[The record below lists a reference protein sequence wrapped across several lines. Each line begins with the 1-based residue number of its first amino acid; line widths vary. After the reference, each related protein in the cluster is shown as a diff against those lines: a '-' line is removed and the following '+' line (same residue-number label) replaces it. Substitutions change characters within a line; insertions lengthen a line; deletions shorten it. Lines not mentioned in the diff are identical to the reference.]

1 MIVSASQEILPRHQ
15 ERIGRETGEDLLIY
29 PSLDQIP
36 QSVADDAEIILT
48 FGNNLTDSNPAPVNI
63 SRFPKL
69 KWIQMLSAGIE
80 DLPLQEVCER
90 GIAVTN
96 VSGIHVAP
104 MSEYVLMCMLHF
116 EKDMERYRTLKQQ
129 KKYDRTKLVGELSGR
144 EALLYGTG
152 TIGQAV
158 ARVLSF
164 FQVRVFGVNTSGR
177 PVDPFVETYSL
188 KQAQQ
193 KIGTADY
200 VISLLPSTSLTR
212 GFFSRKTLQLMKE
225 DGVFISLGR
234 GDVVDENAVVAMI
247 REGKLK
253 GAAFDVF
260 QKEPLPPD
268 SPLWD
273 CENLIVTPHMSAK
286 SVYYI
291 DRCID
296 IFIRNI
302 QAYRGNRPMVNLV
315 NTAREY

>member
-15 ERIGRETGEDLLIY
+15 EKIWKETGEAILVY
-29 PSLDQIP
+29 PSIDQIP
-36 QSVADDAEIILT
+36 QPVADDTEILIT
-48 FGNNLTDSNPAPVNI
+48 FGNNLTDSNPAPVKI

-80 DLPLQEVCER
+80 DLPLQEVRER
-90 GIAVTN
+90 GITVTN
-96 VSGIHVAP
+96 VSGIHVTP
-104 MSEYVLMCMLHF
+104 MSEYVLLCMLHF
-116 EKDMERYRTLKQQ
+116 EKDMERYRALK
-129 KKYDRTKLVGELSGR
+129 KKRKYDRTKLVGELSGR
-144 EALLYGTG
+144 EALIYGTG

-158 ARVLSF
+158 ARVLSLF
-164 FQVRVFGVNTSGR
+164 HVRVFGVNTTGR
-177 PVDPFVETYSL
+177 PVDPFLETYSL
-188 KQAQQ
+188 EQAQQ
-193 KIGTADY
+193 KIGSVDY

-212 GFFSRKTLQLMKE
+212 GFFSREYLQLMKE

-234 GDVVDENAVVAMI
+234 GDVVDENSVVDMI
-247 REGKLK
+247 RAGKLK

-286 SVYYI
+286 SIYYM

-296 IFIRNI
+296 IFIQNI
-302 QAYRGNRPMVNLV
+302 RSYRGNRPMVNLV